1 MELLFSFIALIIS
14 IIAITKLGTIESKL
28 NDLQQKKPA
37 PIPVSPLPT
46 VESSPATEYPQQIT
60 QSTNEITNN
69 SLPTTPSQPSGIE
82 QFFTWYSHEWM
93 LKTGALLI
101 LLGFVWLVTYAF
113 LNNWVGPIG
122 RITIG
127 LVAGALIL
135 YFGER
140 RLTKVRT
147 QGITLVW
154 LGASVMTI
162 SIYAAQMIYH
172 MFPPTIALILFMLI
186 MAATSFISL
195 RHHSLSLSLAGLIIG
210 GITPILIGSSEKN
223 IFGLYSYL
231 TVITIGT
238 IWIAKYSKWRIL
250 TFLALIITSIYSM
263 EYFFSSANHLMN
275 SLTPLDFLYLRFAA
289 VMLSSIFFSLTL
301 ITIITNKAVTGIDLI
316 TAGAVGLYTYGWIN
330 GLISHE
336 YKGLVT
342 ATAALFYSG
351 ASFIT
356 FTRTS
361 LKQPVYLYTA
371 IAIILLAI
379 ATAFEF
385 EGPVLIT
392 AFSIQALILPII
404 GVRLLGANIGKCI
417 LFYFALPIFLSIEAI
432 ISNWPKGLSGD
443 FFYALTVVTFS
454 LSLSGLY
461 FYYNKRIEDKKLHGA
476 SVLII
481 VIGGIYGLIWIWK
494 IFHANIDPEYLAR
507 MATLVAYTGIGLF
520 TYITGEIR
528 KRTIL
533 HKFGLFTLIFVLIRL
548 LIFEVWGMELTGRII
563 TFFMIGILLA
573 GSVLLRKKPAQ

>member
-1 MELLFSFIALIIS
+1 MEYLFSILALIIS

-28 NDLQQKKPA
+28 NDLEQKKPA

-46 VESSPATEYPQQIT
+46 VESSPVTEYPQQIT
-60 QSTNEITNN
+60 QSTA
-69 SLPTTPSQPSGIE
+69 PSQPSGLE
-82 QFFTWYSHEWM
+82 QFFSWYSHEWM

-113 LNNWVGPIG
+113 LNNWIGPVG

-140 RLTKVRT
+140 RLTKMRT

-154 LGASVMTI
+154 LGTSVMTI
-162 SIYAAQMIYH
+162 SIYAAQNLYQ

-186 MAATSFISL
+186 MATTAFISL
-195 RHHSLSLSLAGLIIG
+195 RHQSLSLALAGLIIG
-210 GITPILIGSSEKN
+210 GITPILIGSNEKN

-250 TFLALIITSIYSM
+250 TFLGLIITSIYSM

-301 ITIITNKAVTGIDLI
+301 ITIITNKTVTGIDLI
-316 TAGAVGLYTYGWIN
+316 TAGAIGLYTYGWIN
-330 GLISHE
+330 GLVSSE

-404 GVRLLGANIGKCI
+404 GVRLLGADIGKFI
-417 LFYFALPIFLSIEAI
+417 LFYFILPVFLSFGAI
-432 ISNWPKGLSGD
+432 TSSEWQNGLLHDS
-443 FFYALTVVTFS
+443 FYALTVVTIS
-454 LSLSGLY
+454 LIGSGLY
-461 FYYNKRIEDKKLHGA
+461 FYYNKRVENKKLHDA

-481 VIGGIYGLIWIWK
+481 VISGIYGLAWIWK
-494 IFHANIDPEYLAR
+494 VSHAAIDLQYLAQ
-507 MATLVAYTGIGLF
+507 MTTLLLYTGIGLI
-520 TYITGEIR
+520 TYITGEIQ
-528 KRTIL
+528 KRNIL
-533 HKFGLFTLIFVLIRL
+533 HKFGLFTLIFVIGRL
-548 LIFEVWGMELTGRII
+548 LVFEIWGMELTGKIL
-563 TFFMIGILLA
+563 TFFMIGALLA
-573 GSVLLRKKPAQ
+573 GSVLLRKKPMQ